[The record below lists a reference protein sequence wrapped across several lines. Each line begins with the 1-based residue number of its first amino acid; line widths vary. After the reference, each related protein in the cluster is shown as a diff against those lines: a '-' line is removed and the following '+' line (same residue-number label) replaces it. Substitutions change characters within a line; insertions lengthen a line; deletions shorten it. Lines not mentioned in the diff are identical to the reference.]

1 MSKYKFISTLQ
12 KSIRKF
18 NPLLYLR
25 ELSVVIIGIAIT
37 FFFSDIISKSK
48 EKKDLNTQL
57 SIIYDEL
64 EENLQAIDMLIV
76 HYDKHLKLRYYLNQ
90 YMEHPDENYA
100 DSVQLY
106 SSTAFNSE
114 GFYYKRAAYEM
125 FINSGMMK
133 AVEDRQLLL
142 SITESYL
149 KLEAV
154 KQEHETHLELKYN
167 EYTKLYS
174 KLNKKFLITNEID
187 ITNPLFENI
196 LIFHTVNTG
205 IGESVK
211 KVKKQIEK
219 TLEQR

>member
-64 EENLQAIDMLIV
+64 EENLEVIDRLIV
-76 HYDKHLKLRYYLNQ
+76 HYDRHLKLRYYLQ
-90 YMEHPDENYA
+90 KYMAHPDGNYA

-106 SSTAFNSE
+106 SSTAFNSA
-114 GFYYKRAAYEM
+114 GFYYKRSAYEM

-142 SITESYL
+142 DITESYL

-154 KQEHETHLELKYN
+154 KQEHEKHLELKYN

-174 KLNKKFLITNEID
+174 KLNKKFLTTNKVD

-211 KVKKQIEK
+211 NLKKQIEK
-219 TLEQR
+219 TLEER